1 MRQVLRAG
9 ALARPRGMGW
19 GGRQEGGSGSGTHVN
34 PWLIHFNVRQKPLQY
49 CKVIIIQIIKI
60 NEKNKKQKR
69 NGLVLKLLSMCL
81 KNDNDISIK
90 SAQFLLRLK
99 NTRKIMNGYMKLY
112 DHKLLVMFSMI
123 LFYNTLHGSIKTTGA

>member
-1 MRQVLRAG
+1 M
-9 ALARPRGMGW
+9 
-19 GGRQEGGSGSGTHVN
+19 
-34 PWLIHFNVRQKPLQY
+34 K
-49 CKVIIIQIIKI
+49 
-60 NEKNKKQKR
+60 KNKKQKR